1 MSSYLYSDDLRDLD
15 DIDELTEEASRTI
28 RMLLNES
35 TNRDKYDRWN
45 YISQCRDIIRVVAE
59 RVDALP
65 DEE

>member
-35 TNRDKYDRWN
+35 TNRDKYDRWD